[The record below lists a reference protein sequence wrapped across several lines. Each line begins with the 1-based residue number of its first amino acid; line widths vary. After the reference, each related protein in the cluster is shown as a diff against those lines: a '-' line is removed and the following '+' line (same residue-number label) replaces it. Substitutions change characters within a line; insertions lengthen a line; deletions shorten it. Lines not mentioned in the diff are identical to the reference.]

1 MNFEFLKSQ
10 FQPVQ
15 IVFKYLEC
23 FGLKIFPP
31 ILHKIQILFVIFM
44 KEKMIPTSMYIASY
58 LKINIF

>member
-15 IVFKYLEC
+15 IVFKYLEY